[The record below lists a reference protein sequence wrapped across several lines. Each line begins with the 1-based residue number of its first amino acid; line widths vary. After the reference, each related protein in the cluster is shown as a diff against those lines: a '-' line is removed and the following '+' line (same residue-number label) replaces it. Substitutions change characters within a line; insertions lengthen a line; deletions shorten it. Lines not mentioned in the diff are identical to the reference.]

1 MKDTPFNN
9 MLKLLIFA
17 VTTVRHFF
25 TKDFL
30 NENYYKHF
38 FISIGTVYVINRLI
52 DLTDTP
58 LWFELFVGY
67 LIGYMINF
75 TREWYYAKKSKEI
88 KFSFEDIVFGGYGG
102 IVGALIVNL
111 TR

>member
-9 MLKLLIFA
+9 MLKSLLFA
-17 VTTVRHFF
+17 VTTARHFF
-25 TKDFL
+25 TRDFL

-38 FISIGTVYVINRLI
+38 FLSIGIVYIINRLI

-58 LWFELFVGY
+58 IWFELFVGY
-67 LIGYMINF
+67 LIGYGINF
-75 TREWYYAKKSKEI
+75 AREWYYAKFKEA
-88 KFSFEDIVFGGYGG
+88 KFSWEDIIFGGHGG
-102 IVGALIVNL
+102 IVGALILNL